1 MAAKALSLRVL
12 LLWAAPM
19 FDVFEKYL
27 LSKADFIATELQQI
41 QAVSTFK
48 NLRKRQ
54 YLLQAG
60 DVWAIHAFVTAG
72 CLRTYSIDGKGAE
85 HITGFAVENW
95 WAGDK
100 QGLASGQPSR
110 YNIEAIEDSTVL
122 VIKKEDFAQLRREL
136 PSFDKVINDIVYR
149 SFMASQNRVHS
160 AISYSA
166 EEKYREFL
174 QKYPVFASRI
184 PQHMVA
190 SYLGMTTETLSRIRR
205 HMA

>member
-1 MAAKALSLRVL
+1 MAAKAISLRVL
-12 LLWAAPM
+12 LLLAAPM

-27 LSKADFIATELQQI
+27 LSKAAFTAAELQQI
-41 QAVSTFK
+41 QAASAFK

-54 YLLQAG
+54 YLLHEG
-60 DVWAIHAFVTAG
+60 DMWAIHAFVTAG
-72 CLRTYSIDGKGAE
+72 CLRTYSVDAKGAE
-85 HITGFAVENW
+85 HITSFAVENW

-100 QGLASGQPSR
+100 QGLASGEPSR

-122 VIKKEDFAQLRREL
+122 VIKKEDFAQLRLAL

-149 SFMASQNRVHS
+149 SFMASQSRVHS

-174 QKYPVFASRI
+174 QKYPGFALRI

>member
-1 MAAKALSLRVL
+1 
-12 LLWAAPM
+12 M

-27 LSKADFIATELQQI
+27 LSKADFTAAELQQI
-41 QAVSTFK
+41 QAVSAFK

-54 YLLQAG
+54 YLLHAG

-72 CLRTYSIDGKGAE
+72 CLRTYSIDNKGAE
-85 HITGFAVENW
+85 HIIGFSVENW

-100 QGLASGQPSR
+100 QSLASGQPSG
-110 YNIEAIEDSTVL
+110 YSIEAIEDSTVL

-149 SFMASQNRVHS
+149 SFMASQSRIHS

-174 QKYPVFASRI
+174 QKYPGFALRI

-205 HMA
+205 HLA